1 MTYKTDTRRGRA
13 ELPKSKLTAL
23 KAGLAALLL
32 GGAAISAPIITAQIG
47 LPEIPQ
53 TELETRSVP
62 QTALDMRMSFA
73 PLVKLTAPAV
83 VSVQSTRRVRDSP
96 MMSFGGGWIMR
107 GVPRERMERSLG
119 SGVIV
124 RSQGVIVTN
133 AHVVQGAQELTIQLS
148 DRREYKAKLIA
159 KDDKLDIAVLQM
171 DTEGQTLPF
180 LNISGDR
187 NLEVGDIVL
196 AIGNPFG
203 VGQTVTSGIISAK
216 GRTTVSD
223 FSSFIQTD
231 AAINPGNSGGALID
245 MSGELVGV
253 NTAILSKG
261 GGSNGVGLAIPAEL
275 VSRAVKS
282 ALADGVIARP
292 WLGARTQ
299 AVSSEMAQA
308 MGLDRP
314 RGAIIGEVYPGG
326 PADQSGL
333 TKGDVV
339 LSIGGTDVNDDSGIA
354 FKMATLEPD
363 SRSNIRIWSE
373 GKEQTKR
380 LRITLPTETPSRAE
394 VFIDDDSPFAGI
406 TAVNMSPKLAEEI
419 GFDPF
424 IRGVVITDIASRS
437 PAARRFRPGDIM
449 LSVNEQTIKTT
460 DDLADIVEGAE
471 TRDMWTVEVDRG
483 GRIRQGTIRF

>member
-1 MTYKTDTRRGRA
+1 MADHTHAERSRA
-13 ELPKSKLTAL
+13 GTHKSKFKTA
-23 KAGLAALLL
+23 KSALAALLL
-32 GGAAISAPIITAQIG
+32 GGAALSAPAIGAQIG

-53 TELETRSVP
+53 AELDSRIIP
-62 QTALDMRMSFA
+62 QDAVNMRMSFA
-73 PLVKLTAPAV
+73 PLVKQTAPAV

-96 MMSFGGGWIMR
+96 MMRFGGGWVMR
-107 GVPRERMERSLG
+107 GVPQERMERSLG

-124 RSQGVIVTN
+124 RGTGVIVTN
-133 AHVVQGAQELTIQLS
+133 AHVVQGAQDLTIQLS

-159 KDDKLDIAVLQM
+159 EDAKLDIAVLQM

-180 LNISGDR
+180 ITISADSD
-187 NLEVGDIVL
+187 LEVGDIVL

-245 MSGELVGV
+245 MRGELVGV

-275 VSRAVKS
+275 VSRAVQS
-282 ALADGVIARP
+282 ALADGIIARP

-299 AVSSEMAQA
+299 AVSSEMAQVI
-308 MGLDRP
+308 GLDRP

-326 PADQSGL
+326 PADKSGL
-333 TKGDVV
+333 TKGDVI
-339 LSIGGTDVNDDSGIA
+339 LSIGGADVNDDSGIA
-354 FKMATLEPD
+354 FKMATLEPG
-363 SRSNIRIWSE
+363 SRSTIVVWKG
-373 GKEQTKR
+373 GKEQSKR
-380 LRITLPTETPSRAE
+380 LNVALPSEMPARDE
-394 VFIDDDSPFAGI
+394 VFINNDSPFAGI

-424 IRGVVITDIASRS
+424 VRGVVITNITSRS
-437 PAARRFRPGDIM
+437 PAARRFRRGDIM
-449 LSVNEQTIKTT
+449 LSINEKKVEST
-460 DDLADIVEGAE
+460 DDMADIIEDAE
-471 TRDMWTVEVDRG
+471 TRDLWSVEVDRG
-483 GRIRQGTIRF
+483 GRIRQGTIRY